1 MTLDNVVELFQF
13 ACTLNAKQIQ
23 RGCQFLVRRE
33 SREQELSKLPN
44 FDKLTQEQRDA
55 LNTFTKADADA
66 GAKTDVAD
74 VTMELTPYKF
84 IEKINAGEHERNRRH
99 NGNNNDNNTDSKR
112 CTIS

>member
-1 MTLDNVVELFQF
+1 MWVRNRDTCGLSRLVLTRTL
-13 ACTLNAKQIQ
+13 
-23 RGCQFLVRRE
+23 
-33 SREQELSKLPN
+33 
-44 FDKLTQEQRDA
+44 
-55 LNTFTKADADA
+55 
-66 GAKTDVAD
+66 AD